1 MYPEQLVAQEIFSVW
16 DPAARL
22 TVPSVA
28 VFRLPQAPPEGNVY
42 RPFQAEDPSIS
53 SVRFA
58 IASLEYTNEIVVE
71 PPDALNV

>member
-22 TVPSVA
+22 AVPSVA
-28 VFRLPQAPPEGNVY
+28 VFRLPQAPAEGNQY
-42 RPFQAEDPSIS
+42 REFQVDPSSS

-58 IASLEYTNEIVVE
+58 TASLEYTNEMVVE
-71 PPDALNV
+71 PDALNV